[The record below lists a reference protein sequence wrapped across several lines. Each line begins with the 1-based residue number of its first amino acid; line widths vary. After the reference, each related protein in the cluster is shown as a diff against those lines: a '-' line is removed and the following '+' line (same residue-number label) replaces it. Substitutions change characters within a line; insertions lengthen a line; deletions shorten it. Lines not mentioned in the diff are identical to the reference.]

1 MAKQKK
7 SATRRILLIL
17 GVLLGAL
24 VLIGAVGWATG
35 FLGGGEEGVA
45 VEASE
50 AERRTVT
57 QVVTAFGRVQPEV
70 EIVISPDVP
79 GEIVELPVREGDRVQ
94 KGALLARVKPDDYI
108 AQAQQAQ
115 AGVSQAQARLAESRA
130 SLNQAEID
138 FNRSKS
144 LYEREVI
151 SESTF
156 QTAKSTYEQAQAQL
170 EAAKYAVESAQ
181 AQRREAGEQ
190 IAKTEIYS
198 PMTGVVSKLSVEEGE
213 RVVGTSQMAG
223 TEMMRIA
230 RLDQMELEVDVNEN
244 DVVNVALGD
253 SAAVEVDAYPDQTF
267 RGVVMEIANSARVSG
282 EGTQEQVTNFPVK
295 VRITE
300 AHNLDVGLT
309 EAEGAAGQPPARPA
323 RAQEEGALPT
333 AAKAP
338 TFRPGMSGAVDIST
352 QTVKNAVAVPIQAVT
367 VRDFNQM
374 GENQEGKPEA
384 GGGDEAGEA
393 EEGGEVASSEESGGS
408 ESRGENGEGGG
419 PRAEDLRKVVFLI
432 ADDGTA
438 KMTEVQTGISDD
450 THVQVTSGLD
460 GGEMVITGPYRA
472 VSRMLRP
479 GMDVHVEAPRG
490 PRGSPVAAR

>member
-17 GVLLGAL
+17 GVLIGAL

-35 FLGGGEEGVA
+35 LLGGGEDSLA

-70 EIVISPDVP
+70 EVVISPDVP
-79 GEIVELPVREGDRVQ
+79 GEIVELPVKEGSRVQ
-94 KGALLARVKPDDYI
+94 KGDLLARVKPDDYI

-130 SLNQAEID
+130 NLNQAEID
-138 FNRSKS
+138 FNRSQS
-144 LYEREVI
+144 LYEREII

-156 QTAKSTYEQAQAQL
+156 QTSKSAYEQAQAQL
-170 EAAKYAVESAQ
+170 EAARYAVESAQ

-230 RLDQMELEVDVNEN
+230 RLDQMEVEVDVNEN

-253 SAAVEVDAYPDQTF
+253 SAAVEVDAYPDQAF

-300 AHNLDVGLT
+300 AHNLNVGLT
-309 EAEGAAGQPPARPA
+309 EGEAASGQPPG
-323 RAQEEGALPT
+323 RAEEEGALPT

-374 GENQEGKPEA
+374 SENQTGEPGA
-384 GGGDEAGEA
+384 GGGDEAGA
-393 EEGGEVASSEESGGS
+393 AEGGEATASSADGGS
-408 ESRGENGEGGG
+408 EGRDEGGGG
-419 PRAEDLRKVVFLI
+419 PRTEDLRKVVFLI

-438 KMTEVQTGISDD
+438 KMTAVQTGISDD
-450 THVQVTSGLD
+450 THVQVTSGLE

-479 GMDVHVEAPRG
+479 GMDVRAEMPAGLRG
-490 PRGSPVAAR
+490 NPVASR